1 MSTTSG
7 TSLKELDFEL
17 DGFGEQKYLTEA
29 QGAAKQ
35 ILMLLF
41 LRPGDYPSL
50 PKAGINISRDLRYKQ
65 MDLIVGGALKEKIT
79 DQVQKYCPNIELEE
93 VKIYSTK
100 YKQQYI
106 VIIDF
111 LLKAEKTISVAL
123 TQVSSSLINFKVDF
137 N

>member
-111 LLKAEKTISVAL
+111 LLKTEKTISVAL